1 MRSIHQRPLSIPFTS
16 FYHRRCETNSALPLI
31 LKHGLVGFSIPS
43 SPLLPLS
50 PAQTSLDEPLHLEIL
65 SALASNLAR
74 DGHADNIGVISDG
87 LPNTAPPEDADDRWT
102 LFEVNHAISYA
113 HYVTSLPATSPYLP
127 TALPELRRLL
137 AGLVAQG
144 SPEAGPSSGVPPASS
159 DQHALLLDAILKA
172 VFWVGW
178 NVDQLAG
185 EAGTIVA
192 QLLEDTCRL
201 MPSSPIFAGVI
212 VTTVHSVL
220 SHVPLPS
227 LPAAVTAHL
236 LGAVV
241 TVGSPSSINKSV
253 QEAVRS
259 GIGHAPTFNTAPH
272 PSSAS
277 GVALLVTEIANI
289 VLARSLSPVTEI
301 EQCAFASETY
311 STSQEDVASPVWKA
325 QTQALL
331 AEPVVDDHL
340 SQLATGVEALNA
352 ANKFAHLWWNELMEP
367 EGAGYTST
375 RTSLGLGDPDEETY
389 LTVAVLH
396 LLNLLGLHGHI
407 TETEQVAR
415 LKNILSEQ
423 STIGDARVLQGA
435 FVCTAIMVRNFPELG
450 TGLVHHLRRLLMSP
464 LPALESEFS
473 GSGMELSP
481 TIRAASTCL
490 AMCIEMSSNDDAIS
504 STLYSLLGV
513 VNHGT
518 TIGLGATSVRSM
530 PNGGVDYPKSFLSGK
545 RSDEQR
551 QLISTTAVEIAA
563 RLALDTGRE
572 DIIHLAISMLLQ
584 RLRGADIATESAIV
598 TNLVP
603 LALASSD
610 ADLVEVY
617 RAFSQISRSS
627 HPEDPRMSSNAV
639 LAAQTRLAKGLGNRL
654 EAADGYLSE
663 LLTLFAD
670 KGTQTQMLAI
680 AGGHGNE
687 KEKYAQLRA
696 DSAKRATDM
705 KAQLAALLLPIA
717 ELLSHPTYH
726 PDWDASSETVSQF
739 RNMWLLCVAFGL
751 SSRGGKSVLSEHEEI
766 ALSNI
771 AGKTPAL
778 YQEQNTDFVG
788 SELEYNTVLRK
799 DFAQSV
805 SFVFPRVI

>member
-1 MRSIHQRPLSIPFTS
+1 M
-16 FYHRRCETNSALPLI
+16 
-31 LKHGLVGFSIPS
+31 
-43 SPLLPLS
+43 
-50 PAQTSLDEPLHLEIL
+50 
-65 SALASNLAR
+65 
-74 DGHADNIGVISDG
+74 
-87 LPNTAPPEDADDRWT
+87 
-102 LFEVNHAISYA
+102 
-113 HYVTSLPATSPYLP
+113 
-127 TALPELRRLL
+127 
-137 AGLVAQG
+137 AQG
-144 SPEAGPSSGVPPASS
+144 SPEAGSSSGAPPATS
-159 DQHALLLDAILKA
+159 DQHALLLDALLKA
-172 VFWVGW
+172 ILWVGW
-178 NVDQLAG
+178 SVEKLAG
-185 EAGTIVA
+185 EAGTVVA
-192 QLLEDTCRL
+192 QLLEDTCNL
-201 MPSSPIFAGVI
+201 MPTSPIFAGVI
-212 VTTVHSVL
+212 VTTIHSVL

-227 LPAAVTAHL
+227 LPPAVTAHL
-236 LGAVV
+236 LGAVM
-241 TVGSPSSINKSV
+241 TVGSPSSINNAV

-259 GIGHAPTFNTAPH
+259 GSTQLPTFNTAPH
-272 PSSAS
+272 PTSAS

-289 VLARSLSPVTEI
+289 VLARALSPVTEVD
-301 EQCAFASETY
+301 QAAFASETY
-311 STSQEDVASPVWKA
+311 TVSQEDKVASPVWKA

-331 AEPVVDDHL
+331 AEPVVDDSL
-340 SQLATGVEALNA
+340 SELSSGVGALEA
-352 ANKFAHLWWNELMEP
+352 ANKFALLWWNEVMEP
-367 EGAGYTST
+367 EGSGFTST
-375 RTSLGLGDPDEETY
+375 SRASVGLNDPDEEAY

-396 LLNLLGLHGHI
+396 LLNLLGLHDHI
-407 TETEQVAR
+407 TESAQVAR

-423 STIGDARVLQGA
+423 STISDARVLQGA
-435 FVCTAIMVRNFPELG
+435 FVCLAIMVRNYPELG
-450 TGLVHHLRRLLMSP
+450 TALVHHLRRLLMSP

-513 VNHGT
+513 LNHGT
-518 TIGLGATSVRSM
+518 TIGPGATSVRSM
-530 PNGGVDYPKSFLSGK
+530 PINGMDYPKSFVSGK

-584 RLRGADIATESAIV
+584 RLRGVDIATESAIV

-610 ADLVEVY
+610 ADLIEVY

-654 EAADGYLSE
+654 GSADGYLSE

-670 KGTQTQMLAI
+670 KGTQTQMLTI
-680 AGGHGNE
+680 AGGHGHD

-696 DSAKRATDM
+696 DSAKRASDM

-751 SSRGGKSVLSEHEEI
+751 SSRGGRSILSEHEEI

-771 AGKTPAL
+771 AAKTPAL

-788 SELEYNTVLRK
+788 SELEYNTALRK

-805 SFVFPRVI
+805 SYPIDEVS